1 LRQRAPAAENGG
13 AMQWLK
19 QVRVNCLARAISGL
33 DRLAALRG
41 RADTAPVHLTVGLDG
56 EDAAYF
62 YLERQGYTVVAR
74 RWSAGNIPGD
84 VDLIAWSGSGSTSG
98 SGSLLCFIEVKTR
111 SERDATPAEAAV
123 DNHKRTTL
131 RRLASSYVR
140 QLPQETAPQVRFDVI
155 SVYLGS
161 RQKKDGQKNDLVHF
175 ENAFGWSERR
185 QDWD

>member
-1 LRQRAPAAENGG
+1 
-13 AMQWLK
+13 M
-19 QVRVNCLARAISGL
+19 NCLEWALAGI
-33 DRLAALRG
+33 DKLAALRG
-41 RADTAPVHLTVGLDG
+41 RADSMPAHLAVGLQG

-62 YLERQGYTVVAR
+62 HLERNGYTVVAR

-84 VDLIAWSGSGSTSG
+84 VDLIAWN
-98 SGSLLCFIEVKTR
+98 GSLLCFVEVKTR

-161 RQKKDGQKNDLVHF
+161 RQKRDGRKSDLVHF
-175 ENAFGWSERR
+175 ENAFGWNEQRERVSV
-185 QDWD
+185 